1 MMDRWM
7 PRIARGVT
15 GWLTLGVC
23 VSVGILVW
31 FGYRAV
37 REWERSASLLS
48 ESRAGESV
56 DTLVKAFTGDMRG
69 VQEKILSSPRWDEF
83 MLDPPY
89 DVRNLAASAFA
100 RYPYPESFLAW
111 RAPLRPD
118 AMIFFNRADR
128 RPPWMA
134 SGQTTDPFPVVVGEA
149 SAVGRALFDRISRD
163 AQHGRQFSIFE
174 TTIAGVP
181 YQVVTRL
188 LYRDAFREQLEGV
201 FGFTVNLPWVRE
213 HYFSEVTSQVVH
225 IRPAQDADALA
236 VVDERGVQVAGA
248 SPLQTGGQT
257 VRRWFPLMF
266 FDPLLVASDPPRDL
280 SRQSLGVQTGLNTD
294 RTLAAAIEAANR
306 TLVIAAVAAVALVVG
321 LVLTVRAAR
330 ASAQLT
336 EMRSEFVSTV
346 THELKTPIAT
356 IRAIG
361 DTLVSG
367 RVAGPGALADYAHLV
382 VQEAKR
388 LGRLVD
394 NLLAYARIT
403 DVTEVYAFEPLDL
416 AALLDDVIDAF
427 RVSLQDKHFAVEME
441 IPPDLPSVRGD
452 RTALRLLF
460 DNLVDNAIRYSGET
474 RVLRI
479 RARRD
484 GAVARIDVADQG
496 VGIPSH
502 ELGQVTRKFYRGRRA
517 GSGGSGLGLS
527 IAARIIADHRGSL
540 GITSVVDVGTT
551 VSVTLPLA
559 DALP

>member
-1 MMDRWM
+1 M
-7 PRIARGVT
+7 PRLARGVT

-23 VSVGILVW
+23 VSVSILVW

-37 REWERSASLLS
+37 REWERSATLLA

-56 DTLVKAFTGDMRG
+56 DTLVKALTRDMRG
-69 VQEKILSSPRWDEF
+69 VQEEILSSARWDEF

-89 DVRNLAASAFA
+89 DVRSLAASAFA

-111 RAPLRPD
+111 RAPLRP
-118 AMIFFNRADR
+118 ASMIFFDRADR

-134 SGQTTDPFPVVVGEA
+134 AGQTADPFPVVVDEA
-149 SAVGRALFDRISRD
+149 PAVGRALFDRIVAD

-174 TTIAGVP
+174 TTIADVP
-181 YQVVTRL
+181 YQVVVRL

-201 FGFTVNLPWVRE
+201 FGFTVNLSWVRQ
-213 HYFSEVTSQVVH
+213 HYFAEVTSQVVH
-225 IRPAQDADALA
+225 ISPSQGSDSLA
-236 VVDERGVQVAGA
+236 VVDERGTHVAGA
-248 SPLQTGGQT
+248 PLSQAGAQM

-266 FDPLLVASDPPRDL
+266 FDPLLVASDPPADL
-280 SRQSLGVQTGLNTD
+280 SRQSLGVQTGLHTD
-294 RTLAAAIEAANR
+294 RTLAAAMAAANR
-306 TLVIAAVAAVALVVG
+306 TLVIAAVAAVALVLG

-330 ASAQLT
+330 ASARLT

-367 RVAGPGALADYAHLV
+367 RVTGAGALADYAHLV

-403 DVTEVYAFEPLDL
+403 DVTEVYAFESLDL
-416 AALLDDVIDAF
+416 AVIVEDVIDAF
-427 RVSLQDKHFAVEME
+427 RVTLTERRFSVEMD
-441 IPPDLPSVRGD
+441 IPSDLPPVRGD

-460 DNLVDNAIRYSGET
+460 DNLIDNAIRYSGES
-474 RVLRI
+474 RLVRI
-479 RARRD
+479 RAHRN
-484 GAVARIDVADQG
+484 GAVARIEVADQG
-496 VGIPSH
+496 VGIPPH

-540 GITSVVDVGTT
+540 GITSVVDAGTT

-559 DALP
+559 DTTP